1 MSKIPIQ
8 KQVFN
13 KTTFPKVVDTQFKQL
28 IDTTQADSTPSFT
41 LEDFFTLYEQLFFQ
55 IPKEG
60 DTNSHQF
67 ILEKEAEYLGI
78 NLNTEDV
85 QALLAEITALRQE
98 ITSAQQTIQTLSV
111 SSPNGQ

>member
-1 MSKIPIQ
+1 MSKISIQ

>member
-1 MSKIPIQ
+1 MSKISIQ

-60 DTNSHQF
+60 DTNSHQY

-111 SSPNGQ
+111 SDSNG

>member
-1 MSKIPIQ
+1 MSKISIQ

-60 DTNSHQF
+60 DTNSHQY

>member
-60 DTNSHQF
+60 DTNSHQY

-111 SSPNGQ
+111 SDSNG